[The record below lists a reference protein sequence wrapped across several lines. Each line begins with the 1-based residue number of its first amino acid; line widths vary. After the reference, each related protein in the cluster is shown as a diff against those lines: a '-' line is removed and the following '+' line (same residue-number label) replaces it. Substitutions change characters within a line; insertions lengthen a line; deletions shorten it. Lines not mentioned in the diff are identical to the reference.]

1 MWRLVNKFMA
11 GIQATVRQEIN
22 DFIYRTIRVVDGY
35 SFNQYNNVKKIHL
48 YMNSQFASQVAN
60 RYPLV
65 DNTQEE
71 DDRIFFNITTPRVKA
86 VKRFFDIDIADIRL
100 DEIDP
105 QSELAIN
112 LLNKDFERFANDINL
127 SKDLNEFADSLV
139 TYGSIV
145 VKVDKDGKPHNI
157 HLKDYFLDPTVK
169 QSKDSRFNTI
179 KHVMS
184 PKELRDKVKDGW
196 DEGAVERLIER
207 AGKKSN
213 AKDSYEDEWSINSIV
228 SSPLIDVYERYG
240 TLPRN
245 MIEGGTNEEEVMTI
259 TITGDPLSFAAQSNT
274 DGSQTVIE
282 EGEVLFKSLW
292 KKDIPIIDT
301 HLVKTANRWQGIGI
315 VELLYPVQQRM
326 NEVANQ
332 KRVSMEISMLHLF
345 QTADPTVLNNV
356 LTDLENGAVVKTKV
370 PGALQPIVNEERNLP
385 AIQSEEQVYQEQGDK
400 LTFANDLLAG
410 GDVPSSTPATNVVV
424 QNNNQVLVHLQDR
437 ENFANFIS
445 DVYIKPFIV
454 PMLLRE
460 MKDEHFLRIVSE
472 PEDILQIDEKIID
485 MKFRKEVI
493 KQAIEKGGVIDVLA
507 GEDLREEMMKE
518 LKTSSPNRY
527 VKVLQDYYSNKV
539 GDILV
544 LIDNEKKDI
553 AKIANNTLNF
563 FNLIQNPGVL
573 DDPVNRLFVSN
584 YGREIGIDTSKLEM
598 AFARRVPA
606 ETVEPQAQSGGKKV
620 EPQVGQQDPS
630 LAKVL

>member
-1 MWRLVNKFMA
+1 MA